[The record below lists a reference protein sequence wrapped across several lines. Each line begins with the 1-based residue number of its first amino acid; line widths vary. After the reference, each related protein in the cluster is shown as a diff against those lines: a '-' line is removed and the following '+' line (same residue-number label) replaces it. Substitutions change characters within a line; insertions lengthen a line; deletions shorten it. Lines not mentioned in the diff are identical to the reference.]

1 MAQKAAPSSEEV
13 VVSGSLLRQS
23 GTAPREAELSAGTPV
38 RVVYGRFLARLQAAV
53 KANDRAA
60 LVSMVGLPLRVNYSG
75 GAQTY
80 RDRAAVERDF
90 GRIFTARVKRAVLR
104 QKPGKLFVRDLGAIV
119 GDGELWFSEG
129 TGGDVRITA
138 VNP

>member
-1 MAQKAAPSSEEV
+1 V
-13 VVSGSLLRQS
+13 VVTGSLLRESATGSRDQRLAEALPVPQS
-23 GTAPREAELSAGTPV
+23 
-38 RVVYGRFLARLQAAV
+38 YGRFLTRLQAAV
-53 KANDRAA
+53 RSDDRAA

-80 RDRAAVERDF
+80 HDRAAVERDF
-90 GRIFTARVKRAVLR
+90 GRIFTARVKHAVLK
-104 QKPGKLFVRDLGAIV
+104 QKPGKLFVRDLGAMV